1 MFPWSPC
8 FCCWCQRSLCEVHL
22 HNLPPGFATPNDAAF
37 FLDGIKQTFPFA
49 SPSHDGNFC

>member
-8 FCCWCQRSLCEVHL
+8 FCCWCQGSLCEVHL

-37 FLDGIKQTFPFA
+37 FLDGIKRTFPFA
-49 SPSHDGNFC
+49 SPSHDGNSC